1 MSHFVGIVLI
11 FKVPTRRFCVS
22 QVFYQ
27 SAGLICGILK
37 QLICFPDLFYHSRG
51 ISSLGVWW
59 ILDVSVICLV
69 HDDVVVGFVD
79 VLSDL
84 P

>member
-1 MSHFVGIVLI
+1 MSHFVGVVLI
-11 FKVPTRRFCVS
+11 FEVQTRRFL
-22 QVFYQ
+22 FFAGL
-27 SAGLICGILK
+27 SADLICGILK

-79 VLSDL
+79 VLPDL